1 MFSPKYPKLGWSFLF
16 LKRNKVV
23 VQNPIAI
30 HKPVLI
36 QKSLSRLLLVG
47 LFIFVLLSQSSCV
60 SYKKQIFFQGLADT
74 TYNASMKQPDP
85 VIQRGDQLMIMVY
98 AADMESAQIFN
109 QQMGGGQG
117 GGMNMNMMQQ
127 GGQGGGFMG
136 YLVNEDG
143 EIDFPK
149 FGTLKVIGYTQQ
161 NLRDSLQKWLLP
173 YLVEPI
179 VNVRI
184 MNFRVTYMT
193 AQSASTVTIMNNKTN
208 ILQFLGMVGGI
219 DLLNKKNNVTVIRQV
234 NDVRHVYKINFTDA
248 SVFQSPAYYLMPNDI
263 IYVYPNSRIFIDNN
277 LQLLTYITTI
287 SSAVSI
293 FLLYLTQFGQ

>member
-1 MFSPKYPKLGWSFLF
+1 MFFPKYPKLGSSLMSK
-16 LKRNKVV
+16 KRNRSV
-23 VQNPIAI
+23 
-30 HKPVLI
+30 I
-36 QKSLSRLLLVG
+36 QKPSWLLMG
-47 LFIFVLLSQSSCV
+47 AFAFIALFQSSCV

-85 VIQRGDQLMIMVY
+85 VIQRVDQLMIIVY
-98 AADMESAQIFN
+98 AADMESAQVFN

-161 NLRDSLQKWLLP
+161 SLRDSLQNWLKP
-173 YLVEPI
+173 YLVDPI

-184 MNFRVTYMT
+184 MNFRVTYITSDRAITTM
-193 AQSASTVTIMNNKTN
+193 IMNNKTN

-219 DLLNKKNNVTVIRQV
+219 QWMDKRDNIVVIRQV
-234 NDVRHVYKINFTDA
+234 NDVRQVIRINLTDA
-248 SVFQSPAYYLMPNDI
+248 SIFNSPAFYLQPNDV
-263 IYVYPNSRIFIDNN
+263 IYVEPNSRKFLETNI
-277 LQLLTYITTI
+277 QLLSYITTI

>member
-1 MFSPKYPKLGWSFLF
+1 MLIPKYPKLGSSECVKRRKMPLVSLPLF
-16 LKRNKVV
+16 AI
-23 VQNPIAI
+23 IAI
-30 HKPVLI
+30 
-36 QKSLSRLLLVG
+36 LV
-47 LFIFVLLSQSSCV
+47 LSQSSCV
-60 SYKKQIFFQGLADT
+60 SYKNQIFFQGLADT
-74 TYNASMKQPDP
+74 TYNASMQQLDP

-98 AADMESAQIFN
+98 ASDMESTNLFN
-109 QQMGGGQG
+109 QQMGGGGGAMMQG
-117 GGMNMNMMQQ
+117 G

-161 NLRDSLQKWLLP
+161 DLRDSLQKWLLP

-193 AQSASTVTIMNNKTN
+193 AQSASTVTITNNKTN

-219 DLLNKKNNVTVIRQV
+219 DLMNKKDNITVIRQV
-234 NDVRHVYKINFTDA
+234 NDVRQVYKINFTDA

-277 LQLLTYITTI
+277 LQFLTYVTTI
-287 SSAVSI
+287 TSTVSI
-293 FLLYLTQFGQ
+293 FLLYLTNFGN